1 MEWRQFVMNLESLP
15 ADAVEAVFAR
25 HGAEAVT
32 LSDAGDDPVL
42 EPGPGETPLWDKVRI
57 TALFAPTADFAALQ
71 QDLCQ
76 SLQIGELP
84 PWHVEYLPDRVWERE
99 WLRDLRPM
107 RFGRRLWISPHRQVV
122 DTADTVAVPVADPV
136 IVYLDP
142 GLAFGT
148 GTHATTAM
156 CLEWLDEQELADR
169 RLLDFGC
176 GSGILSI
183 AAIKLGA
190 NRAVALDNDPQ
201 ALTATRSNA
210 LQNGVDDRIDTVS
223 DAALLSAEFD
233 VIVANVLAAPL
244 RHHARTICSR
254 LLPGGAL
261 ALAGILE
268 EQAASVASAYAEWIV
283 FAPPKVR
290 SPWVCLSGTRT

>member
-1 MEWRQFVMNLESLP
+1 MNLESLP

-42 EPGPGETPLWDKVRI
+42 EPGPGETPLWERTRI
-57 TALFAPTADFAALQ
+57 TALFAPAADFAALQ
-71 QDLCQ
+71 QDLRQ
-76 SLQIGELP
+76 SLQIRELP
-84 PWHVEYLPDRVWERE
+84 QWHVEDLPDCVWEHE
-99 WLRDLRPM
+99 WLRDFRPM
-107 RFGRRLWISPHRQVV
+107 RFGRRLWICPDHRPVEA
-122 DTADTVAVPVADPV
+122 ADAVADAV
-136 IVYLDP
+136 IVFLNP

-148 GTHATTAM
+148 GTHPTTAM
-156 CLEWLDEQELADR
+156 CLEWLDEQALAGCR
-169 RLLDFGC
+169 ILDFGC

-190 NRAVALDNDPQ
+190 DRAVALDNDPQ
-201 ALTATRSNA
+201 ALTATRGNA
-210 LQNGVDDRIDTVS
+210 LQNGVDDRIVTAS
-223 DAALLSAEFD
+223 DAAMLNAEFD
-233 VIVANVLAAPL
+233 VIVANVLAGPL

-261 ALAGILE
+261 VLAGILE
-268 EQAASVASAYAEWIV
+268 EQAESVASAYAEWIE

>member
-1 MEWRQFVMNLESLP
+1 MNLESLP

-57 TALFAPTADFAALQ
+57 TALFAPTADLAALRR
-71 QDLCQ
+71 DLCQ

-84 PWHVEYLPDRVWERE
+84 AWHVECLPDRVWERE
-99 WLRDLRPM
+99 WLRDFRPM
-107 RFGRRLWISPHRQVV
+107 RFGRRLWISPDHQVV
-122 DTADTVAVPVADPV
+122 DAGLDAYPV

-148 GTHATTAM
+148 GAHPTTAM
-156 CLEWLDEQELADR
+156 CLEWLDEQELAGR
-169 RLLDFGC
+169 LLLDFGC

-210 LQNGVDDRIDTVS
+210 LQNGVDDRIVTAS

-233 VIVANVLAAPL
+233 VIVANVLAGPL

-268 EQAASVASAYAEWIV
+268 EQAASVARAYAEWID

-290 SPWVCLSGTRT
+290 SPWVFLSGTRTLARETHVHTMP